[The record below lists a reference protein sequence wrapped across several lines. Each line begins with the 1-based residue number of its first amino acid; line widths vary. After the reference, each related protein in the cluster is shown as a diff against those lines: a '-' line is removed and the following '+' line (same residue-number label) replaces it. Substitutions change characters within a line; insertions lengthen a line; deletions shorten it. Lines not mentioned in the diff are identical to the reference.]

1 MCGINGIF
9 NFNKVNIGDENALI
23 SLMNDTISHRG
34 PDDSGISEINQRLFF
49 GHRRLSIIDLSKAGH
64 QPMRNDA
71 GYEIVFNGEIY
82 NYAELKKYLPD
93 YKFKS
98 DSDTEVILG
107 LYETF
112 GENCLQYLNGMFAFA
127 IWDKSK
133 QELFITRDRLGIKP
147 VYYFSKDKMFLFSS
161 EIRALLQS
169 GIVPRKINRRVI
181 HEYFTYQTIHAPET
195 FINNVF
201 MLMPGHCMTIN
212 ASGINIERYW
222 HIVENTD
229 FSSSVKSYREV
240 CADINK
246 LFFDAVNRRLI
257 SDVPFG
263 AFLSGGIDS
272 SAVVGA
278 MSRIHTQPVKTFTIA
293 FDESDFSEAKFA
305 KLIADKF
312 KTDHHEFLLK
322 PEDFLNQ
329 LPEAMNALD
338 HPSGDGPNSYIV
350 SKITRQA
357 GVTMALSG
365 LGGDELF
372 AGYPVFK
379 RTELLYQKSWLWKLP
394 LPLRQLLGKLI
405 TALKKD
411 TASIKLQQLLLSPDA
426 SLQYSFPVSRQISNA
441 QQLSL
446 FIEEKFNGIDAVKE
460 IIKELN
466 KSSAGLPLFSQV
478 SAAEISSY
486 MQNVLLRDTDQMS
499 MAVALE
505 VRVPFLDYKLVEYVM
520 GVNDEYKN
528 PVYPK
533 KLLVDSLGDL
543 LPDEV
548 VHRKKMGFVFPWER
562 WLKKELH
569 AFCGDRI
576 YALADRGFMNK
587 EALTDRWQSFNEGKP
602 GVRWLD
608 IWLCVV
614 LEHWLEKNN
623 IEY

>member
-1 MCGINGIF
+1 MCGITGIYGMSSGQSSSS
-9 NFNKVNIGDENALI
+9 IR
-23 SLMNDTISHRG
+23 LMNNAISHRG
-34 PDDSGISEINQRLFF
+34 PDDEGYYVDEQVAL
-49 GHRRLSIIDLSKAGH
+49 GHRRLAIIDLSPAGH
-64 QPMRNDA
+64 QPMHSND
-71 GYEIVFNGEIY
+71 GNLEIAFNGEIY
-82 NYAELKKYLPD
+82 NFNDVKKLLTGYA
-93 YKFKS
+93 FKS
-98 DSDTEVILG
+98 GSDTEVILAAYQQWG
-107 LYETF
+107 KD
-112 GENCLQYLNGMFAFA
+112 CLHHLNGMFAFA
-127 IWDKSK
+127 IWDKAK
-133 QELFITRDRLGIKP
+133 QELFIARDRLGIKP

-169 GIVPRKINRRVI
+169 GIVPRKINRKVI
-181 HEYFTYQTIHAPET
+181 HEYFTYQTIHAPQT

-212 ASGINIERYW
+212 TSGINIERYW

-229 FSSSVKSYREV
+229 FSSSGKSYREV
-240 CADINK
+240 CEDINK

-486 MQNVLLRDTDQMS
+486 MHNVLLRDTDQMS

>member
-1 MCGINGIF
+1 MCGITGIYGMSSGQSSSS
-9 NFNKVNIGDENALI
+9 IR
-23 SLMNDTISHRG
+23 LMNNAISHRG
-34 PDDSGISEINQRLFF
+34 PDDEGYYVDEQVAL
-49 GHRRLSIIDLSKAGH
+49 GHRRLAIIDLSPAGH
-64 QPMRNDA
+64 QPMHSND
-71 GYEIVFNGEIY
+71 GNLEIAFNGEIY
-82 NYAELKKYLPD
+82 NFNDVKKLLTGYA
-93 YKFKS
+93 FKS
-98 DSDTEVILG
+98 GSDTEVILAAYQQWG
-107 LYETF
+107 KD
-112 GENCLQYLNGMFAFA
+112 CLHHLNGMFAFA

-212 ASGINIERYW
+212 TSGINIERYW

-229 FSSSVKSYREV
+229 FSSSGKSYREV
-240 CADINK
+240 CEDINK

-278 MSRIHTQPVKTFTIA
+278 MSRIHSQPVKTFTIA

-322 PEDFLNQ
+322 PEEFLNQ

>member
-1 MCGINGIF
+1 MCGITGIYGMSSGQSSSS
-9 NFNKVNIGDENALI
+9 IR
-23 SLMNDTISHRG
+23 LMNNAISHRG
-34 PDDSGISEINQRLFF
+34 PDDEGYYVDEQVAL
-49 GHRRLSIIDLSKAGH
+49 GHRRLAIIDLSPAGH
-64 QPMRNDA
+64 QPMHSND
-71 GYEIVFNGEIY
+71 GNLEIAFNGEIY
-82 NYAELKKYLPD
+82 NFNDVKKLLTGYA
-93 YKFKS
+93 FKS
-98 DSDTEVILG
+98 GSDTEVILAAYQQWG
-107 LYETF
+107 KD
-112 GENCLQYLNGMFAFA
+112 CLHHLNGMFAFA
-127 IWDKSK
+127 IWDKAK
-133 QELFITRDRLGIKP
+133 QELFIARDRLGIKP

-169 GIVPRKINRRVI
+169 GIVPRKINRKVI

-212 ASGINIERYW
+212 TSGINIERYW

-229 FSSSVKSYREV
+229 FSSSGKSYREV
-240 CADINK
+240 CEDINK

-278 MSRIHTQPVKTFTIA
+278 MSRIHSQPVKTFTIA

-322 PEDFLNQ
+322 PEEFLNQ

-405 TALKKD
+405 TVLKKD

-446 FIEEKFNGIDAVKE
+446 FIEEKFSGIDAVKE
-460 IIKELN
+460 IINELN

-520 GVNDEYKN
+520 GVKDEYKN

-533 KLLVDSLGDL
+533 RLLVDSLGDL

-587 EALTDRWQSFNEGKP
+587 EALTNRWQSFNEGKP

-608 IWLCVV
+608 MWLCVV

>member
-1 MCGINGIF
+1 MCGITGIYGMSSGQSSSS
-9 NFNKVNIGDENALI
+9 IR
-23 SLMNDTISHRG
+23 LMNNAISHRG
-34 PDDSGISEINQRLFF
+34 PDDEGYYVDEQVAL
-49 GHRRLSIIDLSKAGH
+49 GHRRLAIIDLSPAGH
-64 QPMRNDA
+64 QPMHSND
-71 GYEIVFNGEIY
+71 GNLEIAFNGEIY
-82 NYAELKKYLPD
+82 NFNDVKKLLTGYA
-93 YKFKS
+93 FKS
-98 DSDTEVILG
+98 GSDTEVILAAYQQWG
-107 LYETF
+107 KD
-112 GENCLQYLNGMFAFA
+112 CLHHLNGMFAFA
-127 IWDKSK
+127 IWDKAK
-133 QELFITRDRLGIKP
+133 QELFIARDRLGIKP

-212 ASGINIERYW
+212 TSGINIERYW

-229 FSSSVKSYREV
+229 FSSSGKSYREV
-240 CADINK
+240 CEDINK

-278 MSRIHTQPVKTFTIA
+278 MSRIHSQPVKTFTIA

-322 PEDFLNQ
+322 PEEFLNQ

>member
-1 MCGINGIF
+1 MCGITGIYGMSSGQSSSS
-9 NFNKVNIGDENALI
+9 IR
-23 SLMNDTISHRG
+23 LMNNAISHRG
-34 PDDSGISEINQRLFF
+34 PDDEGYYVDEQVAL
-49 GHRRLSIIDLSKAGH
+49 GHRRLAIIDLSPAGH
-64 QPMRNDA
+64 QPMHSND
-71 GYEIVFNGEIY
+71 GNLEIAFNGEIY
-82 NYAELKKYLPD
+82 NFNDVKKLLTGYA
-93 YKFKS
+93 FKS
-98 DSDTEVILG
+98 GSDTEVILAAYQQWG
-107 LYETF
+107 KD
-112 GENCLQYLNGMFAFA
+112 CLHHLNGMFAFA
-127 IWDKSK
+127 IWDKAK
-133 QELFITRDRLGIKP
+133 QELFIARDRLGIKP

-169 GIVPRKINRRVI
+169 GIVPRKINRKVI
-181 HEYFTYQTIHAPET
+181 HEYFTYQTIHAPQT

-212 ASGINIERYW
+212 TSGINIERYW

-229 FSSSVKSYREV
+229 FSSSGKSYREV
-240 CADINK
+240 CEDINK

-322 PEDFLNQ
+322 PEEFLNQ

>member
-1 MCGINGIF
+1 MCGITGIYGMSSGQSSSS
-9 NFNKVNIGDENALI
+9 IR
-23 SLMNDTISHRG
+23 LMNNAISHRG
-34 PDDSGISEINQRLFF
+34 PDDEGYYVDEQVAL
-49 GHRRLSIIDLSKAGH
+49 GHRRLAIIDLSPAGH
-64 QPMRNDA
+64 QPMHSND
-71 GYEIVFNGEIY
+71 GNLEIAFNGEIY
-82 NYAELKKYLPD
+82 NFNDVKKLLTGYA
-93 YKFKS
+93 FKS
-98 DSDTEVILG
+98 GSDTEVILAAYQQWG
-107 LYETF
+107 KD
-112 GENCLQYLNGMFAFA
+112 CLHHLNGMFAFA
-127 IWDKSK
+127 IWDKAK
-133 QELFITRDRLGIKP
+133 QELFIARDRLGIKP

-212 ASGINIERYW
+212 TSGINIERYW

-229 FSSSVKSYREV
+229 FSSSGKSYREV
-240 CADINK
+240 CEDINK

-322 PEDFLNQ
+322 PEEFLNQ

>member
-1 MCGINGIF
+1 MCGITGIYGMSSGQSSSS
-9 NFNKVNIGDENALI
+9 IR
-23 SLMNDTISHRG
+23 LMNNAISHRG
-34 PDDSGISEINQRLFF
+34 PDDEGYYVDEQVAL
-49 GHRRLSIIDLSKAGH
+49 GHRRLAIIDLSPAGH
-64 QPMRNDA
+64 QPMHSND
-71 GYEIVFNGEIY
+71 GNLEIAFNGEIY
-82 NYAELKKYLPD
+82 NFNDVKKLLTGYA
-93 YKFKS
+93 FKS
-98 DSDTEVILG
+98 GSDTEVILAAYQQWG
-107 LYETF
+107 KD
-112 GENCLQYLNGMFAFA
+112 CLHHLNGMFAFA
-127 IWDKSK
+127 IWDKAK
-133 QELFITRDRLGIKP
+133 QELFIARDRLGIKP

-169 GIVPRKINRRVI
+169 GIVPRKINRKVI
-181 HEYFTYQTIHAPET
+181 HEYFTYQTIHAPQT

-212 ASGINIERYW
+212 TSGINIERYW

-229 FSSSVKSYREV
+229 FSSSGKSYREV
-240 CADINK
+240 CEDINK

-278 MSRIHTQPVKTFTIA
+278 MSRIHSQPVKTFTIA

-322 PEDFLNQ
+322 PEEFLNQ

-405 TALKKD
+405 TVLKKD

-426 SLQYSFPVSRQISNA
+426 SLQYSFPVSRQVSNA

-520 GVNDEYKN
+520 GVKDEYKN

-533 KLLVDSLGDL
+533 RLLVDSLGDL

-587 EALTDRWQSFNEGKP
+587 EALTNRWQSFNEGKP

-608 IWLCVV
+608 MWLCVV

>member
-1 MCGINGIF
+1 MCGITGIYGMSSAQSAST
-9 NFNKVNIGDENALI
+9 IR
-23 SLMNDTISHRG
+23 LMNNAISHRG
-34 PDDSGISEINQRLFF
+34 PDDEGYYVDEQVAL
-49 GHRRLSIIDLSKAGH
+49 GHRRLAIIDLSPAGH
-64 QPMRNDA
+64 QPMHSND
-71 GYEIVFNGEIY
+71 GNLEIAFNGEIY
-82 NYAELKKYLPD
+82 NFQEVKKLLSGYA
-93 YKFKS
+93 FKS
-98 DSDTEVILG
+98 GSDTEVILAAYQQWG
-107 LYETF
+107 KD
-112 GENCLQYLNGMFAFA
+112 CLQHFNGMFAFA
-127 IWDKSK
+127 IWDKAK
-133 QELFITRDRLGIKP
+133 QELFIARDRLGIKP
-147 VYYFSKDKMFLFSS
+147 VYYFRQDKTLLFSS
-161 EIRALLQS
+161 EIRSLLQS
-169 GIVPRKINRRVI
+169 GIVPRKINRKVI

-201 MLMPGHCMTIN
+201 MLMPGHYMTVN

-229 FSSSVKSYREV
+229 FSSSGKSYQEV

-278 MSRIHTQPVKTFTIA
+278 MSRIHSQPVKTFTIA

-379 RTELLYQKSWLWKLP
+379 RTELLQQKSWLWKLP

-405 TALKKD
+405 TTLKQD
-411 TASIKLQQLLLSPDA
+411 TASIKLQQLLLSSDA
-426 SLQYSFPVSRQISNA
+426 SLQYSFPVSRQVSNA
-441 QQLSL
+441 KQLAS
-446 FIEEKFNGIDAVKE
+446 FIEEKFNGIDAVQE
-460 IIKELN
+460 IVRELN
-466 KSSAGLPLFSQV
+466 KHKALPLFSQV

-569 AFCGDRI
+569 TFCGDRI
-576 YALADRGFMNK
+576 YTLADRGFMNK
-587 EALTDRWQSFNEGKP
+587 EALNNRWQSFNEGKP

-608 IWLCVV
+608 MWLCVV

>member
-1 MCGINGIF
+1 MCGITGIYGMSSGQSSSS
-9 NFNKVNIGDENALI
+9 IR
-23 SLMNDTISHRG
+23 LMNNAISHRG
-34 PDDSGISEINQRLFF
+34 PDDEGYYVDEQVAL
-49 GHRRLSIIDLSKAGH
+49 GHRRLAIIDLSPAGH
-64 QPMRNDA
+64 QPMHSND
-71 GYEIVFNGEIY
+71 GNLEIAFNGEIY
-82 NYAELKKYLPD
+82 NFNDVKKLLTGYA
-93 YKFKS
+93 FKS
-98 DSDTEVILG
+98 GSDTEVILAAYQQWG
-107 LYETF
+107 KD
-112 GENCLQYLNGMFAFA
+112 CLHHLNGMFAFA
-127 IWDKSK
+127 IWDKAK
-133 QELFITRDRLGIKP
+133 QELFIARDRLGIKP

-169 GIVPRKINRRVI
+169 GIVPRKINRKVI

-212 ASGINIERYW
+212 TSGINIERYW

-229 FSSSVKSYREV
+229 FSSSGKSYREV
-240 CADINK
+240 CEDINK

-278 MSRIHTQPVKTFTIA
+278 MSRIHSQPVKTFTIA

-322 PEDFLNQ
+322 PEEFLNQ

-405 TALKKD
+405 TVLKKD

-446 FIEEKFNGIDAVKE
+446 FIEEKFSGIDAVKE
-460 IIKELN
+460 IINELN

-520 GVNDEYKN
+520 GVKDEYKN

-533 KLLVDSLGDL
+533 RLLVDSLGDL

-587 EALTDRWQSFNEGKP
+587 EALTNRWQSFNEGKP

-608 IWLCVV
+608 MWLCVV

-623 IEY
+623 VEY

>member
-1 MCGINGIF
+1 MCGITGIYGMSSGQSSSS
-9 NFNKVNIGDENALI
+9 IR
-23 SLMNDTISHRG
+23 LMNNAISHRG
-34 PDDSGISEINQRLFF
+34 PDDEGYYVDEQVAL
-49 GHRRLSIIDLSKAGH
+49 GHRRLAIIDLSPAGH
-64 QPMRNDA
+64 QPMHSND
-71 GYEIVFNGEIY
+71 GNLEIAFNGEIY
-82 NYAELKKYLPD
+82 NFNDVKKLLTGYA
-93 YKFKS
+93 FKS
-98 DSDTEVILG
+98 GSDTEVILAAYQQWG
-107 LYETF
+107 KD
-112 GENCLQYLNGMFAFA
+112 CLHHLNGMFAFA
-127 IWDKSK
+127 IWDKAK
-133 QELFITRDRLGIKP
+133 QELFIARDRLGIKP

-169 GIVPRKINRRVI
+169 GIVPRKINRKVI

-212 ASGINIERYW
+212 TSGINIERYW

-229 FSSSVKSYREV
+229 FSSSGKSYREV
-240 CADINK
+240 CEDINK

-278 MSRIHTQPVKTFTIA
+278 MSRIHSQPVKTFTIA

-322 PEDFLNQ
+322 PEEFLNQ

-405 TALKKD
+405 TVLKKD

-446 FIEEKFNGIDAVKE
+446 FIEEKFSGIDAVKE
-460 IIKELN
+460 IINELN

-520 GVNDEYKN
+520 GVKDEYKN

-533 KLLVDSLGDL
+533 RLLVDSLGDL

-587 EALTDRWQSFNEGKP
+587 EALTNRWQSFNEGKP

-608 IWLCVV
+608 MWLCVV
-614 LEHWLEKNN
+614 LEHWL
-623 IEY
+623 

>member
-1 MCGINGIF
+1 MCGITGIYGMSSGQSSSS
-9 NFNKVNIGDENALI
+9 IR
-23 SLMNDTISHRG
+23 LMNNAISHRG
-34 PDDSGISEINQRLFF
+34 PDDEGYYVDEQVAL
-49 GHRRLSIIDLSKAGH
+49 GHRRLAIIDLSPAGH
-64 QPMRNDA
+64 QPMHSND
-71 GYEIVFNGEIY
+71 GNLEIAFNGEIY
-82 NYAELKKYLPD
+82 NFNDVKKLLTGYA
-93 YKFKS
+93 FKS
-98 DSDTEVILG
+98 GSDTEVILAAYQQWG
-107 LYETF
+107 KD
-112 GENCLQYLNGMFAFA
+112 CLHHLNGMFAFA

-212 ASGINIERYW
+212 TSGINIERYW

-229 FSSSVKSYREV
+229 FSSSGKSYREV
-240 CADINK
+240 CEDINK

-278 MSRIHTQPVKTFTIA
+278 MSRIHSQPVKTFTIA

-322 PEDFLNQ
+322 PEEFLNQ

-365 LGGDELF
+365 LGGDELI

>member
-1 MCGINGIF
+1 
-9 NFNKVNIGDENALI
+9 
-23 SLMNDTISHRG
+23 
-34 PDDSGISEINQRLFF
+34 
-49 GHRRLSIIDLSKAGH
+49 
-64 QPMRNDA
+64 
-71 GYEIVFNGEIY
+71 
-82 NYAELKKYLPD
+82 
-93 YKFKS
+93 
-98 DSDTEVILG
+98 
-107 LYETF
+107 
-112 GENCLQYLNGMFAFA
+112 
-127 IWDKSK
+127 
-133 QELFITRDRLGIKP
+133 
-147 VYYFSKDKMFLFSS
+147 
-161 EIRALLQS
+161 
-169 GIVPRKINRRVI
+169 
-181 HEYFTYQTIHAPET
+181 
-195 FINNVF
+195 
-201 MLMPGHCMTIN
+201 MPGHYMTVN

-229 FSSSVKSYREV
+229 FSSSGKSYQEV

-278 MSRIHTQPVKTFTIA
+278 MSRIHSQPVKTFTIA

-379 RTELLYQKSWLWKLP
+379 RTELLQQKSWLWKLP

-405 TALKKD
+405 TTLKQD
-411 TASIKLQQLLLSPDA
+411 TASIKQQQLLLSPDA
-426 SLQYSFPVSRQISNA
+426 SLQYSFPVSRQVSNA
-441 QQLSL
+441 KQLAS
-446 FIEEKFNGIDAVKE
+446 FIEEKFNGIDAVQE
-460 IIKELN
+460 IVRELN
-466 KSSAGLPLFSQV
+466 KHKALPLFSQV

-569 AFCGDRI
+569 TFCGDRI
-576 YALADRGFMNK
+576 YALANRGFMNK
-587 EALTDRWQSFNEGKP
+587 EALNNRWQSFNEGKP

-608 IWLCVV
+608 MWLCVV

>member
-1 MCGINGIF
+1 MCGITGIYGMSSGQSSSS
-9 NFNKVNIGDENALI
+9 IR
-23 SLMNDTISHRG
+23 LMNNAISHRG
-34 PDDSGISEINQRLFF
+34 PDDEGYYVDEQVAL
-49 GHRRLSIIDLSKAGH
+49 GHRRLAIIDLSPAGH
-64 QPMRNDA
+64 QPMHSND
-71 GYEIVFNGEIY
+71 GNLEIAFNGEIY
-82 NYAELKKYLPD
+82 NFNDVKKLLTGYA
-93 YKFKS
+93 FKS
-98 DSDTEVILG
+98 GSDTEVILAAYQQWG
-107 LYETF
+107 KD
-112 GENCLQYLNGMFAFA
+112 CLHHLNGMFAFA
-127 IWDKSK
+127 IWDKAK
-133 QELFITRDRLGIKP
+133 QELFIARDRLGIKP

-212 ASGINIERYW
+212 TSGINIERYW

-229 FSSSVKSYREV
+229 FSSSGKSYREV
-240 CADINK
+240 CEDINK

-278 MSRIHTQPVKTFTIA
+278 MSRIHSQPVKTFTIA

>member
-1 MCGINGIF
+1 MCGITGIYGMGSVQSSSTIRQM
-9 NFNKVNIGDENALI
+9 NNA
-23 SLMNDTISHRG
+23 ISHRG
-34 PDDSGISEINQRLFF
+34 PDDEGYYIDEQVAL
-49 GHRRLSIIDLSKAGH
+49 GHRRLAIIDLSPAGH
-64 QPMRNDA
+64 QPMQSND
-71 GYEIVFNGEIY
+71 GNLEIAFNGEIY
-82 NYAELKKYLPD
+82 NFQEVKKHLSGYE
-93 YKFKS
+93 FKS
-98 DSDTEVILG
+98 NSDTEVILAAFMKWG
-107 LYETF
+107 KD
-112 GENCLQYLNGMFAFA
+112 CLRHFNGMFAFA
-127 IWDKSK
+127 IWDKAK
-133 QELFITRDRLGIKP
+133 QELFIARDRLGIKP
-147 VYYFSKDKMFLFSS
+147 VYYFRQDRTVLFSS
-161 EIRALLQS
+161 EIRSLLQS
-169 GIVPRKINRRVI
+169 GIVPRKINRKVV

-212 ASGINIERYW
+212 ASGINIVRYW

-229 FSSSVKSYREV
+229 FSSEGKSYENV

-246 LFFDAVNRRLI
+246 LFYDAVSRRLI

-278 MSRIHTQPVKTFTIA
+278 MSRIHSQPVKTFTIA
-293 FDESDFSEAKFA
+293 FDESEFSEAKFA
-305 KLIADKF
+305 KLIADKYQ
-312 KTDHHEFLLK
+312 TDHHEFLLK
-322 PEDFLNQ
+322 PEDFLNL

-379 RTELLYQKSWLWKLP
+379 RTELLHQKSWLWKLP
-394 LPLRQLLGKLI
+394 LPLRHLLGKLI
-405 TALKKD
+405 TTLKKD
-411 TASIKLQQLLLSPDA
+411 TASIKMQQLLLSPNA
-426 SLQYSFPVSRQISNA
+426 SLQYSFPVSRQISNT
-441 QQLSL
+441 QQLAA
-446 FIEEKFNGIDAVKE
+446 FIEEKFNGIDAVKS
-460 IIKELN
+460 IIEELN
-466 KSSAGLPLFSQV
+466 KSTVRLPLFSQV

-520 GVNDEYKN
+520 GVKDEYKN

-562 WLKKELH
+562 WLKKELST
-569 AFCGDRI
+569 FCGDRI
-576 YALADRGFMNK
+576 YALANRGFMNK
-587 EALTDRWQSFNEGKP
+587 EALTNRWQSFNEGKP

-608 IWLCVV
+608 MWLCVV

>member
-1 MCGINGIF
+1 MCGITGIYGMSSGQSSSS
-9 NFNKVNIGDENALI
+9 IR
-23 SLMNDTISHRG
+23 LMNNAISHRG
-34 PDDSGISEINQRLFF
+34 PDDEGYYVDEQVAL
-49 GHRRLSIIDLSKAGH
+49 GHRRLAIIDLSPAGH
-64 QPMRNDA
+64 QPMHSND
-71 GYEIVFNGEIY
+71 GNLEIAFNGEIY
-82 NYAELKKYLPD
+82 NFNDVKKLLTGYA
-93 YKFKS
+93 FKS
-98 DSDTEVILG
+98 GSDTEVILAAYQQWG
-107 LYETF
+107 KD
-112 GENCLQYLNGMFAFA
+112 CLHHLNGMFAFA
-127 IWDKSK
+127 IWDKAK
-133 QELFITRDRLGIKP
+133 QELFIARDRLGIKP

-212 ASGINIERYW
+212 TSGINIERYW

-229 FSSSVKSYREV
+229 FSSSGKSYREV
-240 CADINK
+240 CEDINK